1 MRYYFHLMADHD
13 AIHDHEGIELEDSNQ
28 VRSAA
33 LEALQELS
41 EADPELMQEAHGWKL
56 NVADASG
63 AVVFSLSLDG

>member
-13 AIHDHEGIELEDSNQ
+13 AIPDDEGIELDDLDR

-33 LEALQELS
+33 LEAIRELS
-41 EADPELMQEAHGWKL
+41 QADPELVQEAHGWKM

-63 AVVFSLSLDG
+63 AVVFTLSLDG